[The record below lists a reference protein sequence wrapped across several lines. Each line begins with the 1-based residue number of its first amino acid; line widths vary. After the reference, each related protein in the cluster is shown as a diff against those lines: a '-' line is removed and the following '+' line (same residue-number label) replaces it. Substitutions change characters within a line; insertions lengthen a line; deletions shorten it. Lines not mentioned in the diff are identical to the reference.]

1 MIDVKKEK
9 KTYEAIIKELKE
21 QVKFFTNKSQRLEKE
36 NKELNEQVQA
46 LAKKLVKVSEAQG
59 LIRFNLDIK
68 KGK

>member
-46 LAKKLVKVSEAQG
+46 LAKKLVKVSESQG
-59 LIRFNLDIK
+59 LIRFNLDVK

>member
-46 LAKKLVKVSEAQG
+46 LAKKLVKVSEAQ
-59 LIRFNLDIK
+59 
-68 KGK
+68 